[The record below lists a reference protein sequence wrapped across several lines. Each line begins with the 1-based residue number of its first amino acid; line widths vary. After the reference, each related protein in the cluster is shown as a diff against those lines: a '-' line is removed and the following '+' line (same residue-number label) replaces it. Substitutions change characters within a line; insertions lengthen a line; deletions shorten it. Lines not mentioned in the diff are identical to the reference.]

1 MKVDVQSVL
10 NEVVMTVLLGSILQW
25 V

>member
-10 NEVVMTVLLGSILQW
+10 NKVVMTVLLGSILQW